1 MDSSPSPPP
10 VIAIIETSLKGYIT
24 DAQVSITGYKVYR
37 SDRDKRSGGGC
48 LLYLHDQLIVKD
60 VSYYKDKEN
69 NMVCCYI
76 ESSHTLFVSIY
87 RPPDADRTRFVSLL
101 SSLQQNIDLLS
112 ENSRMPDLHILG
124 DFNFPEVD
132 WKSPTMSPTPSAR
145 DLFDFMDRNHLTQL
159 VTEPTRGNNTLD
171 LILTNVPRYTAELK
185 VRPTILSDHRV
196 VNALLGF
203 DMLGD
208 LPEPP
213 SQRYDP
219 HSFRAADYHNADFDA
234 INESLRGIN
243 WEELWDICDHDSTQY
258 LELLNLTILQV
269 TLTYSPS
276 KKEPSPHSN
285 QTNRSRV
292 LTVMKRKQRKLR
304 ARIRALNHRNPQ
316 SRKLPNL
323 TAEVNLLA
331 YEIQQEIL
339 NGLNRKEEKAVKTI
353 KTNPK
358 YFFSYAKRFQK
369 TKSTIP
375 VLRDSSGTLISDPY
389 IKAELLQKQYQ
400 KVFSDPKASNVS
412 ACLASE
418 GLPQGLGSSF
428 QDLIFTKDD
437 IVAALKELNP
447 YSACPEDDVPAK
459 VLTACKDELATPLF
473 ILWSDSMATGS
484 IPSKLKAQFI
494 TPVYKKD
501 DRTDPAN
508 YRPVSLTSHLIKTF
522 ERILRDR
529 LVNFLEGNCV
539 ISDNQHGF
547 RKKRS
552 CLTQLLSHIEHI
564 YNCLNN
570 NEEVDVIYLDY
581 AKAFDK
587 VDHQVLLAKLKRY
600 GIGGNVLR
608 WIENFLTN
616 RSQTVLVEGSKSS
629 SQPVI
634 SGVPQGTVLGP
645 ILFLVYI
652 NDLLPTLMKSKGFCF
667 ADDTKLI
674 SQIMGLECT
683 KLLQE
688 DVYRV
693 IKWSSANNME
703 LHENKFQ
710 LLSYSLNS
718 SYLLRQLP
726 FYPENY
732 EYKTPKGHIIEPTDT
747 VKDLGVLVS
756 SNRKWSAHIEHTV
769 QGAQKMASWALS
781 AFRDRSSTLMLT
793 LFKTMVRSRLEYCCP
808 VWNPVKIAD
817 IQKLEN
823 VQRSFI
829 RKIVGLKDMSYWDRL
844 KKLKLLSLQR
854 RRERYCIIQVWK
866 MINNHAPNDVKMQ
879 FTRHSRHGIK
889 AKIPSL
895 NTNAQLSVQSDYDN
909 SFGVRAAQLWNVL
922 PSETNTLETLDSFK
936 IALGRFLER
945 FPDTPPV
952 PGYTPANDNSL
963 LSWKETRMTQMS

>member
-10 VIAIIETSLKGYIT
+10 VIAITETWLKGYIT
-24 DAQVSITGYKVYR
+24 DAQVSITGYNVYR
-37 SDRDKRSGGGC
+37 SDRDIRLGGGC
-48 LLYLHDQLIVKD
+48 LLYIHDRLIVND
-60 VSYYKDKEN
+60 VSYYKDIEN

-76 ESSHTLFVSIY
+76 ESNHTLFVSIY
-87 RPPDADRTRFVSLL
+87 RPPDADRSRFLSLL
-101 SSLQQNIDLLS
+101 RSLQQKIDAIS

-132 WKSPTMSPTPSAR
+132 WKSPTSSPTPSAR
-145 DLFDFMDRNHLTQL
+145 DLFDLIDRNHLTQL

-171 LILTNVPRYTAELK
+171 LILTNVPRYTVELK
-185 VRPTILSDHRV
+185 IIPTILSDHRIV
-196 VNALLGF
+196 KALLGF

-213 SQRYDP
+213 SQSYDP
-219 HSFRAADYHNADFDA
+219 HSFRAADYHNADFDV

-243 WEELWDICDHDSTQY
+243 WEELWEICDHDSTQY
-258 LELLNLTILQV
+258 TELLTLTILQV
-269 TLTYSPS
+269 TLAHSPP
-276 KKEPSPHSN
+276 KKGPGPHSN
-285 QTNRSRV
+285 KTNRSRV
-292 LTVMKRKQRKLR
+292 LTAMKRKQRKLR
-304 ARIRALNHRNPQ
+304 ARIRALKNKNPQ
-316 SRKLPNL
+316 SRNLPSLTTEMNL
-323 TAEVNLLA
+323 HA

-339 NGLNRKEEKAVKTI
+339 AGLNRKEEKAVKTI

-369 TKSTIP
+369 IKSTIP
-375 VLRDSSGTLISDPY
+375 VLRDSAGSLVGDPY
-389 IKAELLQKQYQ
+389 TKAELLQKQYQ
-400 KVFSDPKASNVS
+400 KVFSDPKAANLS

-418 GLPQGLGSSF
+418 GLPQGLRSSF
-428 QDLIFTKDD
+428 QDLIFSKDD
-437 IVAALKELNP
+437 IVAALKELDP

-459 VLTACKDELATPLF
+459 VLTACKEELATPLF
-473 ILWSDSMATGS
+473 ILWSDSMASGS
-484 IPSKLKAQFI
+484 IPAKLKSQFI

-522 ERILRDR
+522 ERILRDK
-529 LVNFLEGNCV
+529 LVHFLEANCV

-564 YNCLNN
+564 YSCLNN
-570 NEEVDVIYLDY
+570 SEEVDVIYLDY

-587 VDHQVLLAKLKRY
+587 VDHQVLLAKLERY

-608 WIENFLTN
+608 WIEQFLTN

-629 SQPVI
+629 YQPVI

-652 NDLLPTLMKSKGFCF
+652 NDLLPTLRKSKGFCF

-674 SQIMGLECT
+674 SEIVGLECT
-683 KLLQE
+683 KLLQK
-688 DVYRV
+688 DLYKV
-693 IKWSSANNME
+693 INWSTANNME

-710 LLSYSLNS
+710 LLSYTLNS
-718 SYLLRQLP
+718 SFLLRQLP

-732 EYKTPKGHIIEPTDT
+732 EYETPKGHIIELKDT

-769 QGAQKMASWALS
+769 QSAQKMASWVLS
-781 AFRDRSSTLMLT
+781 AFRDRSSALMLT
-793 LFKTMVRSRLEYCCP
+793 LFTTMVRSKLEYCCP

-829 RKIVGLKDMSYWDRL
+829 RKIAGLKDMNYWDRL
-844 KKLKLLSLQR
+844 NKLKLLSLQR

-866 MINNHAPNDVKMQ
+866 IINNHAPNDVKMQ
-879 FTRHSRHGIK
+879 FTRHNRRGIK
-889 AKIPSL
+889 AKIPL
-895 NTNAQLSVQSDYDN
+895 LKANAQQSVRSDYN
-909 SFGVRAAQLWNVL
+909 SSFAVRAAQLWNIL
-922 PSETNTLETLDSFK
+922 PSEINTLDSLDSFK
-936 IALGRFLER
+936 IGMGRFLER